1 MPAAHQE
8 TIEWLD
14 AVWNTLA
21 TSIKQ
26 ANVQLL
32 QNEAPHIHQEM
43 SELIEELVGG
53 FKLACEELKK
63 LHPEAF
69 IELNQWVLENGDLI
83 GQLLQDKQE
92 EIIPYKFL
100 QYLFYAGQSFYLAND
115 FTRGQLTFRL
125 LTLLCPQTGDFYL
138 WLGFCQQA
146 QKRPLPALLS
156 FSIAQVFLPENPF
169 ITFHMAECWMMLK
182 RWDEMKTTLTACLEK
197 VQDNP
202 FLFPLKVKCSEE
214 LAILPSLMSGKVV
227 TPSFTHFPL
236 KISPKDGIQK
246 AFLDGE
252 EKFPPIPQNA
262 KEEIEETLTILAN
275 SIDIERSGTFFSRH
289 FIQKGAQGI
298 VWEFIP
304 FSESQRNAKLFFFG
318 ILFLGGKISAAHKF
332 VAEVPAHAPV
342 SVAYRLASFFE
353 NNDETIG
360 ETIVKYFY
368 VCDAK
373 RQLVTNQVM
382 KNPNYGSSERP
393 YEEDRDKADV
403 RASRFFQKDLV
414 GKSLLDFGCNEGF
427 VLFACQKLGA
437 RSITGIDLSRRCIE
451 NANRMVEEKQIPNAQ
466 FLVGDMENSAFLSSL
481 PQADTVF
488 LLAILDTSYFVNK
501 TAILSRVSQFAKDVL
516 YYEGHLFTP
525 SHVPKM
531 YDLLVS
537 TNFTRFEYL
546 GTFER
551 RPLIRCS
558 REIFT
563 QEQIPTG
570 AVTSDASDAELL
582 NASEIYLFTD
592 SDKNPPFSIKC
603 RLIQFVKR

>member
-8 TIEWLD
+8 TVEWLD
-14 AVWNTLA
+14 TVWNTLA

-26 ANVQLL
+26 ANDQLL
-32 QNEAPHIHQEM
+32 QKEAPHIHQEM

-53 FKLACEELKK
+53 FKLTCDELKK
-63 LHPEAF
+63 LHPEASS
-69 IELNQWVLENGDLI
+69 ELNQWVLENGDQI
-83 GQLLQDKQE
+83 CHLLKGEQE
-92 EIIPYKFL
+92 EIIPYKFI
-100 QYLFYAGQSFYLAND
+100 QYLFYAGQSFYLTND
-115 FTRGQLTFRL
+115 FMKGQLTFRL
-125 LTLLCPQTGDFYL
+125 LTMLCPQNGDFHL

-146 QKRPLPALLS
+146 QKLSKQALLS

-169 ITFHMAECWMMLK
+169 ITFHIAECWMMLK
-182 RWDEMKTTLTACLEK
+182 RWDEMKTTLTDCLEK

-214 LAILPSLMSGKVV
+214 LAILPSLISGKVV
-227 TPSFTHFPL
+227 TPSYTHFPL
-236 KISPKDGIQK
+236 KISPKDEIQK
-246 AFLDGE
+246 AFLARE
-252 EKFPPIPQNA
+252 EKFPPIPPNA
-262 KEEIEETLTILAN
+262 KEQIEATLAALAN
-275 SIDIERSGTFFSRH
+275 LIGTEKNGTFFSRH
-289 FIQKGAQGI
+289 FVQKGLQGI
-298 VWEFIP
+298 VWQFTP
-304 FSESQRNAKLFFFG
+304 LSVMQHNAKLFFFG
-318 ILFLGGKISAAHKF
+318 ILFLGGKISAAHKL
-332 VAEVPAHAPV
+332 VAEVPTHAPV

-353 NNDETIG
+353 NNDETVG

-373 RQLVTNQVM
+373 RQLVTNQMM
-382 KNPNYGSSERP
+382 KNPNYGSSERS
-393 YEEDRDKADV
+393 YEEGRDKADV
-403 RASRFFQKDLV
+403 RASRFLQKDIV
-414 GKSLLDFGCNEGF
+414 DKSLLDFGCNEGF

-437 RSITGIDLSRRCIE
+437 SSITGVDLSRRCIE
-451 NANRMVEEKQIPNAQ
+451 NANRMAEEKQIPNAQ
-466 FLVGDMENSAFLSSL
+466 FLVGDMENSALLSSI

-516 YYEGHLFTP
+516 YFEGHLFTP

-563 QEQIPTG
+563 QGQIPSG
-570 AVTSDASDAELL
+570 GVTSDASDAEML

-592 SDKNPPFSIKC
+592 SDKNPPFSINC